1 MTYILKEKFQSLLE
15 EHIIIFKH
23 CYGNFLYLQK
33 KLEKVFF
40 FLFFQK
46 KRKRWNER
54 KIDTL
59 PEEKRENVN
68 IYSEEEK
75 REMYERLQEVD
86 PLMAT
91 ILHPN
96 AIRKIQRSLEVFE
109 KTGKKHSEI
118 ILERKSKDNQLRFYF
133 L

>member
-1 MTYILKEKFQSLLE
+1 
-15 EHIIIFKH
+15 
-23 CYGNFLYLQK
+23 
-33 KLEKVFF
+33 
-40 FLFFQK
+40 
-46 KRKRWNER
+46 
-54 KIDTL
+54 
-59 PEEKRENVN
+59 
-68 IYSEEEK
+68 
-75 REMYERLQEVD
+75 MYERLQEVD

-133 L
+133 CESQLSSIIISFFSKRFRVCVFWIASEWDDLDKRLDARIDVMIQVSFIYLFFFSFLSFFCLSFF